1 MQALPLLAAGL
12 AWFGATLTTLAE
24 GRRGF
29 AFGLALAGAGLS
41 GVQLSAGRPLN
52 ALVLAGAAL
61 LSAALR
67 LRDGP
72 GGWGLLP
79 PGSTPG
85 IVLSIVVLV
94 ACVLLAGA
102 LLQGAAGIPS
112 LAPLAVALVA
122 AGRLL
127 TVVRRPPALAAA
139 SGLALALAGFGTL
152 AATVA
157 GGLVALA
164 LAAFPAANAEEAAR

>member
-24 GRRGF
+24 GRRG
-29 AFGLALAGAGLS
+29 LALGLVLTGAGL
-41 GVQLSAGRPLN
+41 GGIQLSSGRPLN
-52 ALVLAGAAL
+52 ALVLVAAAL

-67 LRDGP
+67 LRDGAS
-72 GGWGLLP
+72 GWGLLP
-79 PGSTPG
+79 PGSTPS
-85 IVLSIVVLV
+85 IVLGIAVLV
-94 ACVLLAGA
+94 ACVLMAGA
-102 LLQGAAGIPS
+102 LLQGAAGIAS

-127 TVVRRPPALAAA
+127 TVVRRQPSLAAA
-139 SGLALALAGFGTL
+139 SVLALALAGFGTL

-157 GGLVALA
+157 GGLAALA
-164 LAAFPAANAEEAAR
+164 LAAFPAGEAEEAAR